1 MTYTQRSFRSLIRE
15 DEREGVEQSIW
26 QQIGTGQCND
36 YVHFYLKRKMVP
48 ILRCLTMAELW
59 RAVITEKCFMY

>member
-36 YVHFYLKRKMVP
+36 YVHF
-48 ILRCLTMAELW
+48 I
-59 RAVITEKCFMY
+59 